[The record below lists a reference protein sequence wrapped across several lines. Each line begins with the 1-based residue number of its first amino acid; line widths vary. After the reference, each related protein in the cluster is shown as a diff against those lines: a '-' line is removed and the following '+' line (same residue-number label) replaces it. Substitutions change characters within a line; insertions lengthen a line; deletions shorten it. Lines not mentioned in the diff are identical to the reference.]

1 MTKKIKK
8 TKITHKDNGDVLFE
22 PKIDTDTL
30 ETGNVYMFHNTKVNV
45 NLFVNANG
53 FDDAMNKFDLCMF
66 GYRSDWKI
74 FMECGQQPIG
84 EPNEQ

>member
-1 MTKKIKK
+1 MAKKKK
-8 TKITHKDNGDVLFE
+8 VITLE

-30 ETGNVYMFHNTKVNV
+30 ENGNVYMFHNTKVNV

-53 FDDAMNKFDLCMF
+53 YDDAMNKFDLCMF

-84 EPNEQ
+84 EKNEQ

>member
-1 MTKKIKK
+1 MAKKKK
-8 TKITHKDNGDVLFE
+8 VITIE

-30 ETGNVYMFHNTKVNV
+30 QTGNTYMFHNTKVNV
-45 NLFVNANG
+45 NLFVTANG

-66 GYRSDWKI
+66 GYRGDWKI

-84 EPNEQ
+84 DKNEQ

>member
-30 ETGNVYMFHNTKVNV
+30 ETGSVYMFHNTKVNV
-45 NLFVNANG
+45 HLFVNANG